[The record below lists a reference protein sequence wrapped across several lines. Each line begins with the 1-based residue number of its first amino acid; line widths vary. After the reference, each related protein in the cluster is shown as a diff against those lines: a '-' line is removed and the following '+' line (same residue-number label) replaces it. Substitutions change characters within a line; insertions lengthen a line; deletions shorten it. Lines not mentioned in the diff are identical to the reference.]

1 MDEQREISTY
11 VTCTAK
17 IIEKIC
23 LQTSSTIFSWTF
35 HCVATSHNTK
45 RSHLESIQ
53 TSVPNWNDKVIKL
66 PKKEEVKLTKYFL
79 KFKQF
84 EKEQRKVSQRCDT
97 RCKKRRAHVRDHL
110 DKVETADR
118 QTNLC
123 ANRPDGITVNAAA
136 S

>member
-45 RSHLESIQ
+45 RRHLESIQ
-53 TSVPNWNDKVIKL
+53 TSVPNWNDKVIEL
-66 PKKEEVKLTKYFL
+66 PKKEEMKLTKYFL

-84 EKEQRKVSQRCDT
+84 EKEQRKASQRCDT
-97 RCKKRRAHVRDHL
+97 R
-110 DKVETADR
+110 
-118 QTNLC
+118 
-123 ANRPDGITVNAAA
+123 
-136 S
+136 